1 MTHVAH
7 GLSTAVIEANAPSV
21 CLDCSHAM
29 SEHILIRTGD
39 NNLLVCE
46 ATDCACVEIRSS
58 ATIAG
63 CHGSTEAGGNHHP
76 K

>member
-1 MTHVAH
+1 
-7 GLSTAVIEANAPSV
+7 
-21 CLDCSHAM
+21 M